1 MTNYERIQKAS
12 PDNLIGILNKG
23 GYNPCK
29 NCACQCATNP
39 IDSLKIYLRS
49 SGECNT
55 TRALFS
61 VDECK
66 RKLGE
71 LLDAFVKVAATKNAK
86 VKETDKDTLLTIC
99 ALDMALK
106 HIGR

>member
-29 NCACQCATNP
+29 NCVCQCATNP
-39 IDSLKIYLRS
+39 IDRLEIYLRA

-55 TRALFS
+55 TRELFS

-66 RKLGE
+66 RKLEE
-71 LLDAFVKVAATKNAK
+71 LMDAFVRVVSSNNAK
-86 VKETDKDTLLTIC
+86 SKDTDRDILLTVC
-99 ALDMALK
+99 ALDIAIK